1 MIIFSFI
8 ESLIKMVDEWSVST
22 LAEFIKKSLIKKVK
36 IKGEVS
42 QPKFSSGHLYFQL
55 KDKHSSIRSI
65 IWKYNSIPKEK
76 IIEGQNLTIEGK
88 LDFYGPSGSTNLIIE
103 KIITMDDQGELFA
116 MYEKIKKEFTEKGY
130 FDQNRK
136 KPLPSFI
143 KNILILTSASG
154 AALQDFIYNITNQQ
168 SKLVYDVIDVKVQ
181 GNECPSNICFELE
194 KLSKAYDLIVITRG
208 GGSFEDLFGFS
219 KPELIETI
227 FKCNLPVLSAIGHQ
241 VDNPLL
247 DLIADCVAPTPSLAA
262 QLIVDHNRFF
272 LDNLEKIKTRVKE
285 NILDELQNQIN
296 ELASFLEKIYKPIY
310 QIINLRAEFQNQVL
324 QSIQQNIYKL
334 CLMENSVEI
343 GSHSITLYDQ
353 GDIINTVKELEL
365 KKGKQ
370 IQLRWKD
377 QEFEITIH

>member
-22 LAEFIKKSLIKKVK
+22 LAEFIKKSLMKKVK

-55 KDKHSSIRSI
+55 KDRNASIRSI

-130 FDQNRK
+130 FDQSRK

-143 KNILILTSASG
+143 KNILILTSETG
-154 AALQDFIYNITNQQ
+154 AALQDFIYNITNQH
-168 SKLVYDVIDVKVQ
+168 SKLAYDIIDVKVQ
-181 GNECPSNICFELE
+181 GNECPSNICHEL
-194 KLSKAYDLIVITRG
+194 KKISKSYDIVVITRG

-219 KPELIETI
+219 KPELIESI
-227 FKCNLPVLSAIGHQ
+227 FNCNLPILSAIGHQ
-241 VDNPLL
+241 IDNPLL

-262 QLIVDHNRFF
+262 QLIVDHNRNY
-272 LDNLEKIKTRVKE
+272 LDKLEKIKTRVKE

-310 QIINLRAEFQNQVL
+310 QIINLRTEFQNQVL
-324 QSIQQNIYKL
+324 QSIQQSIYKL
-334 CLMENSVEI
+334 CLLENSVEI
-343 GSHSITLYDQ
+343 GSNSITLYDQ
-353 GDIINTVKELEL
+353 GEFIKTVEELEL

-370 IQLRWKD
+370 LQLRWMD
-377 QEFEITIH
+377 QEFTVTIH